1 MKTGRRIRIVAM
13 VAMLVSLT
21 GLPSAALAGNI
32 ALTGHDD
39 DFHQSTAALAQI
51 KGMATFA
58 RAGSALPVLSFD
70 HGSELTS
77 ALTALGIP
85 FTNVDPNLGTP
96 AATLF
101 NHSVFSAIIVA
112 SDTSCGGC
120 DNDTTSSTNLAAA
133 KASFVSFFNAGGGIV
148 GLAGASNTNY
158 YGFLPLSASNP
169 GTVFDSNAFTQTAA
183 GVTDG
188 IPAVNGDFP
197 HNFFAFPGSGTD
209 PSFHA
214 DEVYNGPSS
223 AGTLVNQPF
232 TIAAGGTVVCPP
244 GTPGC
249 TITPPPTGVP
259 EPASL
264 ALLIT
269 GVAALAL
276 ARNRKGQ

>member
-1 MKTGRRIRIVAM
+1 M

-39 DFHQSTAALAQI
+39 DLHRSPAARAQLN
-51 KGMATFA
+51 GMATFA
-58 RAGSALPVLSFD
+58 RAGSTLPVLSFD
-70 HGSELTS
+70 HGTELTS

-85 FTNVDPNLGTP
+85 FTNVDPNVGTP
-96 AATLF
+96 AAALF
-101 NHSVFSAIIVA
+101 NHSVYSAIIVA
-112 SDTSCGGC
+112 SDVSCGGC
-120 DNDTTSSTNLAAA
+120 DNDATSSTNLAAA

-148 GLAGASNTNY
+148 GLAGAENTNY

-169 GTVFDSNAFTQTAA
+169 GTVLDSNGFTQTPA
-183 GVTDG
+183 GVIDG

-214 DEVYNGPSS
+214 DEVYNGASR
-223 AGTLVNQPF
+223 AGTLINQPF

-249 TITPPPTGVP
+249 TITPPSSDVP

-264 ALLIT
+264 TLLIT

-276 ARNRKGQ
+276 ARGRKAE